1 VNVTPLKAESELVSD
16 RFADQRSAS
25 GITPALCSIHLTDHH
40 DIDSAG
46 SDVCKQLLQGG
57 AFQGGTREG
66 PVVVAAGKEA
76 PAFMGL
82 ALDVRFAGEPGE
94 AVMPRPGT

>member
-1 VNVTPLKAESELVSD
+1 MLVEQFDQFGKISE
-16 RFADQRSAS
+16 RAGQA
-25 GITPALCSIHLTDHH
+25 IHLIDHH
-40 DIDSAG
+40 DIASAG

-66 PVVVAAGKEA
+66 PVVVASGKEA

-82 ALDVRFAGEPGE
+82 ALDVRFAGLPWASSELNSRSRLCS
-94 AVMPRPGT
+94 VDLRV